1 MKKWR
6 QQSLTQ
12 TSLLDTVKG
21 RMKMIYDRQGKGVTV
36 ISGPKY
42 VNEIKYGQFDLIPP
56 AKLLKSLKGG
66 DQYGRRDF

>member
-1 MKKWR
+1 METAI
-6 QQSLTQ
+6 TQ

-42 VNEIKYGQFDLIPP
+42 VNEIKKVWSVRSHTTCQTFE
-56 AKLLKSLKGG
+56 KL
-66 DQYGRRDF
+66 RRRRPIR